1 MTEQQLKLPSYGGQ
15 ALIEGVLM
23 RGSRVCAAAYRNP
36 AGDIIIQTEYLS
48 GIYTSPIK
56 RMPFLRGLL
65 GLWDAMVLGTRYLV
79 TSANTQGTEE
89 EKIEGKTLYLTVG
102 LSLLLGIGL
111 FFLLPAGISQ
121 GLELWLNIPAWVG
134 NLIEGAIRLS
144 IMVLYLWAIG
154 RSPDIARLFGYHG
167 AEHKTINAFEA
178 GLSLTPE
185 SIQTQSTRHT
195 RCGTGFLLTLV
206 VFSIILFAFLTTL
219 DPWLRLLG
227 RLLLLPVLSMIA
239 YEYIRFT
246 ANHMDNPV
254 VKLLAAPSLALQGLT
269 TREPSLEMLE
279 VSAAAFNT
287 MYKLEQETQG
297 NTSSAS

>member
-36 AGDIIIQTEYLS
+36 AGEIIIQTENLS

-79 TSANTQGTEE
+79 TSANIQGTEE
-89 EKIEGKTLYLTVG
+89 EKIEGRTLYLTVG

-111 FFLLPAGISQ
+111 FFLLPAGIAQ

-134 NLIEGAIRLS
+134 NLIEGAIRLT

-178 GLSLTPE
+178 GLPLTPE

-246 ANHMDNPV
+246 ANHMVNPV

-279 VSAAAFNT
+279 VSTAAFNT
-287 MYKLEQETQG
+287 MYKLEQEIQG
-297 NTSSAS
+297 NTSSES